1 MARWFAIRG
10 YVEMAKEYVE
20 LYEGIAYRIAGTRV
34 PLDCV
39 VYEFQQGS
47 SPEYIRESFP
57 TLTLEQIYGAIA
69 YYLANK
75 EEIDKYMA
83 EGEIEFEKFSQALYE
98 KDRDWYERMD
108 KARKQM
114 LTSQS

>member
-1 MARWFAIRG
+1 
-10 YVEMAKEYVE
+10 MAKEYVE

-34 PLDCV
+34 LLDCV

-47 SPEYIRESFP
+47 SPEYIQKCFS
-57 TLTLEQIYGAIA
+57 TLTLEQVHGAIA

-75 EEIDKYMA
+75 EKIDKYLA
-83 EGEIEFEKFSQALYE
+83 EGEIEYEKFRQASYE

>member
-1 MARWFAIRG
+1 
-10 YVEMAKEYVE
+10 MAKEYVE
-20 LYEGIAYRIAGTRV
+20 LQDGAYRIAGTRV
-34 PLDCV
+34 SLDTV

-47 SPEYIRESFP
+47 SPEYIQESFP
-57 TLTLEQIYGAIA
+57 VLTLEQVYGAIT

-75 EEIDKYMA
+75 EKIDKYIE
-83 EGEIEFEKFSQALYE
+83 EGEIEFEKFRQANYE
-98 KDRDWYERMD
+98 KYRDWYERMD

>member
-1 MARWFAIRG
+1 
-10 YVEMAKEYVE
+10 MAKEYVE

-34 PLDCV
+34 LLDCV

-47 SPEYIRESFP
+47 SPEYIQESFP
-57 TLTLEQIYGAIA
+57 TLTLEQVYGAIA

-75 EEIDKYMA
+75 EQIDKYIA
-83 EGEIEFEKFSQALYE
+83 DGEIEYEKFRQASRE
-98 KDRDWYERMD
+98 KYRDWYEKMD

-114 LTSQS
+114 LTSQR

>member
-1 MARWFAIRG
+1 
-10 YVEMAKEYVE
+10 MAKEYVE
-20 LYEGIAYRIAGTRV
+20 LQEGAYRIGKNGV
-34 PLDCV
+34 LLDCV

-47 SPEYIRESFP
+47 SPEYIQECFS
-57 TLTLEQIYGAIA
+57 TLTLEQVYGAIA

-75 EEIDKYMA
+75 EEIDKYIA
-83 EGEIEFEKFSQALYE
+83 EGEIEWEKFRQWSRE
-98 KDRDWYERMD
+98 KYHDWYERMD